1 MAYTRRNTTD
11 GVTVM
16 NKDLYDNLQDGV
28 EEAINHS
35 TGWVNVVKTFN
46 LDNTGNID
54 ISDKLQDIINKS
66 SDFDTLYFPKGKYL
80 MNKGIKISKPLT
92 LLGDT
97 KIVSNIPRLGYGST
111 EFITKDTPNITLIEV
126 STCKFSIEGICFF
139 SNSSQVITNEEESSP
154 INPHFHYELRHLYE
168 NVNAIVCNNNEGL
181 SRFSNIFISNFSGI
195 GFKVPYYSILD
206 NIVVFS
212 CKVGIDLGVDSI
224 LTNSKTW
231 GCEVGLKLQV
241 GGTVSNT
248 RIEANSKWGIVCT
261 GTGQYKL
268 NNITV
273 DQCGYAGLYAE
284 TSLSYLIFTGKLSRC
299 CQYYFG
305 FTEEDFNSFPNRI
318 ESGFSY
324 IYAEDYA
331 SNLDIA
337 LLNANEDTWADGG
350 VTKSKHYL
358 INSPKGISSSIVK
371 CLPALDFI
379 TNTKGKFTFINSIG
393 TYVFTNGDIY
403 SENGIITA
411 GHDQKDYL
419 FKVNKGKL
427 YVLDRSTNVY
437 NLLLKPEK
445 GFVITSTV
453 NNAQQIGWSYGGT
466 WELIGSQLV
475 GSSTIYFYKKIA

>member
-1 MAYTRRNTTD
+1 M
-11 GVTVM
+11 
-16 NKDLYDNLQDGV
+16 
-28 EEAINHS
+28 
-35 TGWVNVVKTFN
+35 
-46 LDNTGNID
+46 
-54 ISDKLQDIINKS
+54 
-66 SDFDTLYFPKGKYL
+66 
-80 MNKGIKISKPLT
+80 
-92 LLGDT
+92 
-97 KIVSNIPRLGYGST
+97 
-111 EFITKDTPNITLIEV
+111 
-126 STCKFSIEGICFF
+126 
-139 SNSSQVITNEEESSP
+139 
-154 INPHFHYELRHLYE
+154 
-168 NVNAIVCNNNEGL
+168 CNNNEGL

-231 GCEVGLKLQV
+231 GCEIGLKLQV

-305 FTEEDFNSFPNRI
+305 FTEEDFNSFSNRI

-324 IYAEDYA
+324 IYVEDYA
-331 SNLDIA
+331 SNLDIS
-337 LLNANEDTWADGG
+337 LLNANEDNWADGG
-350 VTKSKHYL
+350 VTKSKH
-358 INSPKGISSSIVK
+358 
-371 CLPALDFI
+371 
-379 TNTKGKFTFINSIG
+379 SIG

-403 SENGIITA
+403 SENGIVTA

-419 FKVNKGKL
+419 LKVLKGKL
-427 YVLDRSTNVY
+427 YVLDRNTNVY

-453 NNAQQIGWSYGGT
+453 SNAQQIGWSYGGT
-466 WELIGSQLV
+466 WELIGSQPV
-475 GSSTIYFYKKIA
+475 GSSTIYFYKKIE